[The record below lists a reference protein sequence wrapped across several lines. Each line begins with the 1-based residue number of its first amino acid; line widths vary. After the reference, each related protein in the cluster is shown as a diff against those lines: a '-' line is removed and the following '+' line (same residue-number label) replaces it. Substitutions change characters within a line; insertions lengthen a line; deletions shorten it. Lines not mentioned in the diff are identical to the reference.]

1 MRQLAVLG
9 ATGSIGT
16 QTLEVAARFPDRLR
30 VVGLAA
36 GSNINLLAEQVRKF
50 GVKKVVLKDEKT
62 AEEFRRFGFS
72 GVEVWSGIEGLC
84 RLASL
89 SEVDTVVNGLV
100 GSLGLRPSIAALET
114 GKRLCLANK
123 EALVMAGKLVL

>member
-16 QTLEVAARFPDRLR
+16 QTLEVAERFPDRLR

-62 AEEFRRFGFS
+62 AEEFRRFDFS

-100 GSLGLRPSIAALET
+100 GSLGL
-114 GKRLCLANK
+114 
-123 EALVMAGKLVL
+123 